1 MVNYSR
7 IIIVM
12 TALLFISPLNPAD
25 AGFKNLLKEVQSTIQ
40 PEAAVLPAALS
51 DDTIVKGLK
60 EALTTGSEQAVA
72 LVSKSDGYYKNPEI
86 KIPLPPAV
94 QKVEPLLKAAGLTGL
109 VDQFEQSMNR
119 AAEQAAPQATELF
132 VDAVKTM
139 SFSDAKKIL
148 NGRDNEA
155 TLYFKE
161 RTWDKL
167 SERFRPVV
175 HTTMAEV
182 GVTRNFQE
190 LSARTA
196 AIPFAGTLDLDPD
209 TYVTTKALDG
219 LFLMLEKQEQKI
231 RQDPAAR
238 VTDILK
244 TVFNK

>member
-1 MVNYSR
+1 MAILSR
-7 IIIVM
+7 IIIFLTVLSF
-12 TALLFISPLNPAD
+12 TSPLSPAD
-25 AGFKNLLKEVQSTIQ
+25 AGYKDLLKDFQSTIK
-40 PEAAVLPAALS
+40 PDAAVLPTTLS
-51 DDTIVKGLK
+51 DDTIIKGLK
-60 EALTTGSEQAVA
+60 EALATGSEKAVA

-94 QKVEPLLKAAGLTGL
+94 QKVETLLKAAGMTGL
-109 VDQFEQSMNR
+109 IDQFEQSMNR

-155 TLYFKE
+155 TLYFKD

-175 HTTMAEV
+175 HNTMAEV

-190 LSARTA
+190 LSAKTE

-219 LFLMLEKQEQKI
+219 LFLMLAKEEQKI